1 MYTHIFININVNS
14 MFQNDLFNAHTE
26 YTKFITVTLRYTVC
40 LPSKHR
46 FLTTIIHKKTK
57 TN

>member
-1 MYTHIFININVNS
+1 

-26 YTKFITVTLRYTVC
+26 YTKFITVTLRLTVC